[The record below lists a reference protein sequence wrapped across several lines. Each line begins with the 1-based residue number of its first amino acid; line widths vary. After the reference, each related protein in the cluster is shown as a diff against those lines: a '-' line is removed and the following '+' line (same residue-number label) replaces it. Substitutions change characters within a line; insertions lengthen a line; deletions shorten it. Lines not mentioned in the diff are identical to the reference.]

1 MKLTWQYQQLAT
13 RQRIAI
19 PLAIFA
25 LLLASILI
33 MGVPHSR
40 DFKGGSLVMVRRV
53 ENIPGASDVESV
65 VAGLLRTDVDV
76 VLVDNGF
83 DIETDELDENAKNNV
98 KSVLFSQY
106 GISDN
111 LITIEK
117 LGPTI
122 TDLQSKQALYAVIGA
137 FVGVGIVTLI
147 TFRRRVVPLAIL
159 LVVVLDILGVFG
171 YMALLRVQLSLASII
186 GVVVL
191 IVYSIDTNILLA
203 WRILKRVGGEPRE
216 QAADSMRTGLI
227 VNGLIVVVLLSL
239 NLITSAPQ
247 LDVLTAVLI
256 FGLVI
261 NFINTW
267 LLGASILLRH
277 AERQRG
283 REYRVSI

>member
-1 MKLTWQYQQLAT
+1 MKLAWQYQQLTT

-33 MGVPHSR
+33 MGVPQSR
-40 DFKGGSLVMVRRV
+40 DFKGGSLVMVRGV
-53 ENIPGASDVESV
+53 ENIPSASDVESV
-65 VAGLLRTDVDV
+65 VAGLLKTDVDV

-83 DIETDELDENAKNNV
+83 DIETDALDENAKNNIG
-98 KSVLFSQY
+98 SILSTQF
-106 GISDN
+106 GIPNN
-111 LITIEK
+111 LITIGA
-117 LGPTI
+117 LGPAI
-122 TDLQSKQALYAVIGA
+122 TGLQSEQILYAVIGA
-137 FVGVGIVTLI
+137 FVGVGVVALI
-147 TFRRRVVPLAIL
+147 IFRRRVVPLAIL
-159 LVVVLDILGVFG
+159 LVVVLDLLGVFG

-203 WRILKRVGGEPRE
+203 WRILKRAGGEPRE

-277 AERQRG
+277 AERQWG